1 MTEISC
7 SRWAI
12 AGVYRRI
19 LQACLAHKML
29 ESGVPIHIVSRILG
43 HSKMKITVDIYGHV
57 THEGAANTM
66 QLLNKNVTPNKRSPK
81 RGVSLGAGAS
91 TSLWAILGSNQ

>member
-7 SRWAI
+7 RSWAI

-29 ESGVPIHIVSRILG
+29 ESGVPIHIVRRILG
-43 HSKMKITVDIYGHV
+43 HSKINITVDIYGHV
-57 THEGAANTM
+57 SDEGAANAM
-66 QLLNKNVTPNKRSPK
+66 QLLNKKLNS
-81 RGVSLGAGAS
+81 
-91 TSLWAILGSNQ
+91 